1 MPAKIASI
9 FIAIGAPAQ
18 ICAVGGCLSWPWHR
32 QDLLMINNYSLI
44 INLPLIPSLPDL
56 VGQFVSNR
64 QCFDVGTGQHP
75 LIMRLRGAEL
85 LGVIWAGRGNS
96 MPAGSNFDLAL
107 V

>member
-1 MPAKIASI
+1 
-9 FIAIGAPAQ
+9 
-18 ICAVGGCLSWPWHR
+18 
-32 QDLLMINNYSLI
+32 MINNYSLI